1 MKKRL
6 AEKEDGLHELWDGKA
21 LSHTQ
26 SPGWMYEIESTR
38 PPGCMDEIGM
48 DEITHGFWNGK
59 AWMDG

>member
-6 AEKEDGLHELWDGKA
+6 VEKEDGLHGLWDGKA

-26 SPGWMYEIESTR
+26 SPGWMDEIKSTR
-38 PPGCMDEIGM
+38 PLGCMDEIM
-48 DEITHGFWNGK
+48 RDLHGFRNGK